1 MENTVT
7 KSEGTPPSVTSN
19 VETATSH
26 PPFHSLEQLHE
37 AVLAAVNS
45 HMPNFI
51 ANESQPMEEGSPRK
65 QRTHQPLSELDSAK
79 KESVRASNRERK
91 KKWRIHNEERNKD
104 NDLRC
109 RVNKRASKLYGEAES
124 VEKEKWAREEFEKRR
139 MKRVEKE
146 RRKHIVNNVLS
157 VPIQSGS
164 PNEAN
169 HQMPAY
175 YSPLPQIDNAAASKL
190 LDFPADLQRQLLEQL
205 NHSMLALT
213 NGIQNNN
220 NTNPTENIEEESID
234 NPEATEPEVPIKP
247 EESGPVENK
256 IENSSMS
263 ENDKDTLAEVDE
275 TEDNAQQESSTTQ
288 EKKPEYPMDAV
299 LSLMQLNAAWRQ

>member
-1 MENTVT
+1 
-7 KSEGTPPSVTSN
+7 
-19 VETATSH
+19 
-26 PPFHSLEQLHE
+26 
-37 AVLAAVNS
+37 
-45 HMPNFI
+45 
-51 ANESQPMEEGSPRK
+51 
-65 QRTHQPLSELDSAK
+65 
-79 KESVRASNRERK
+79 ERK

-124 VEKEKWAREEFEKRR
+124 SEKDKWAKEEFEKRR

-157 VPIQSGS
+157 VPMPGGS
-164 PNEAN
+164 PSETN
-169 HQMPAY
+169 HALSAY

-213 NGIQNNN
+213 NGIQNTSNAN
-220 NTNPTENIEEESID
+220 QPENVEEKPIV
-234 NPEATEPEVPIKP
+234 NTEPCETGEPVKT
-247 EESGPVENK
+247 EEDGSLENETKSLNTSDKEKDTSVNEDEK
-256 IENSSMS
+256 IEVKQ
-263 ENDKDTLAEVDE
+263 EPDT
-275 TEDNAQQESSTTQ
+275 NQ